1 MVDDR
6 IAERRASVRDDRRR
20 RRLRRTILIVVLLA
34 LALLVALIDRSDL
47 VALAEVRVEGID
59 RLSASDVRAA
69 ADLELGTSTLR
80 LRLGSAEERVEA
92 LALVADATV
101 RRADPLTVVIEVEER
116 TPVVVAEGPRGAML
130 VDGDGIV
137 IAEGAE
143 DGLPVIEVRGP
154 LPAVGRGVDVS
165 PSLANAHAALL
176 GLPGPLRSLVD
187 RYVAVSADDLELHL
201 ASGVVVRFG
210 RADRIDEKARSLG
223 AVLEDIGATSVA
235 TIDVRVP
242 SRPVVVP

>member
-6 IAERRASVRDDRRR
+6 IARRRAEVRDDRRR

-34 LALLVALIDRSDL
+34 LALVVAAIDRSDL
-47 VALAEVRVEGID
+47 VALAEVRVEGIQ
-59 RLSASDVRAA
+59 RLSALDVREA

-80 LRLGSAEERVEA
+80 LRLGPAEERVEA
-92 LALVADATV
+92 LPLVADATV
-101 RRADPLTVVIEVEER
+101 HRADPLTVVIEVRER
-116 TPVVVAEGPRGAML
+116 APIAVAQGPRGAML
-130 VDGDGIV
+130 VDADGVV
-137 IAEGAE
+137 IAEGSE
-143 DGLPVIEVRGP
+143 EGLPVIEVRGP
-154 LPAVGRGVDVS
+154 LPALGRGVDVS

-187 RYVAVSADDLELHL
+187 RYVAVAADDLELHL

-210 RADRIDEKARSLG
+210 RAERIDEKARSLG
-223 AVLEDIGATSVA
+223 AVLEDVGATPVTA
-235 TIDVRVP
+235 IDVRVP